1 MAPLAMPENAPCY
14 TIVMTTMNILATA
27 HALSDHDLL
36 TRLDLLAGRERQA
49 SVELVAHLAALDARP
64 SLFAAKGYS
73 SLFAYC
79 TEALHLS
86 EDATA
91 NRIAA
96 ARACRHFP
104 EILDRLAS
112 GELSLAAVR
121 LLKRHLTSENQAG
134 VIARALGRSKRQIEV
149 LVAELDPQPDAP
161 TWVRKVPAPA
171 TAPPAP
177 AVTAAAP
184 AAEAPASP
192 VVAPPTPPVASPPV
206 PPPAKRPVIQATA
219 PERYRVQFTVGEE
232 THDKLRRLQDLLRRE
247 IPSGDPA
254 AIFDRALTLLL
265 DKVEKAKWGAA
276 EKPRPAPSIRPG
288 ADRPSAKPSRHVP
301 RAVVREIDQRD
312 GRQCGF
318 VSADGHR
325 CRERVFLEKHHVIT
339 YAEGGPAT
347 VGNMSLRCRR
357 HNQYEAELVFGPRG
371 GPPEGGH

>member
-1 MAPLAMPENAPCY
+1 MPCY
-14 TIVMTTMNILATA
+14 TIVMMTTMNIFAIA
-27 HALSDHDLL
+27 QALSDHDLL
-36 TRLDLLAGRERQA
+36 TRLELLAGRERHA

-64 SLFAAKGYS
+64 SLFAEKGYS

-96 ARACRHFP
+96 ARACRQFP

-121 LLKRHLTSENQAG
+121 LLKRHLTPENQAG

-149 LVAELDPQPDAP
+149 LVAELDPRPDAP
-161 TWVRKVPAPA
+161 TFVRKVPAPA

-192 VVAPPTPPVASPPV
+192 AVVPQSPLAASPPPV

-219 PERYRVQFTVGEE
+219 PERYRVQFTVGQE

-247 IPSGDPA
+247 IPNGDPA

-276 EKPRPAPSIRPG
+276 ENPRPAPSIRPG
-288 ADRPSAKPSRHVP
+288 ADRPTAKRSRHVP
-301 RAVVREIDQRD
+301 RAVVREIDLRD
-312 GRQCGF
+312 GRQCAF

-347 VGNMSLRCRR
+347 VANMSLRCRR

-371 GPPEGGH
+371 GPPEAGH

>member
-1 MAPLAMPENAPCY
+1 MKNTMSVLASAR
-14 TIVMTTMNILATA
+14 
-27 HALSDHDLL
+27 ALSDQDLL
-36 TRLDLLAGRERQA
+36 GRLDVLACQEREA
-49 SVELVAHLAALDARP
+49 SVDLVAHLAALDARP

-96 ARACRHFP
+96 ARACRQFP
-104 EILDRLAS
+104 EILDHLAS
-112 GELSLAAVR
+112 GELSLATVR
-121 LLKRHLTSENQAG
+121 LLKRHLTPENHAVVLG
-134 VIARALGRSKRQIEV
+134 RALGRSRREIEV

-161 TWVRKVPAPA
+161 TWIRKVPAAAAAPPVPAATEAAPA
-171 TAPPAP
+171 TAVPAATVVAWLPPAL
-177 AVTAAAP
+177 AQ
-184 AAEAPASP
+184 
-192 VVAPPTPPVASPPV
+192 TP
-206 PPPAKRPVIQATA
+206 RPVIQSTA
-219 PERYRVQFTVGEE
+219 PERYRVQFTVGQE

-276 EKPRPAPSIRPG
+276 ASPRPAPAIRPG
-288 ADRPSAKPSRHVP
+288 ADRGSAKRSRHVP

-312 GRQCGF
+312 GRQCAF
-318 VSADGHR
+318 VSTDGHR
-325 CRERVFLEKHHVIT
+325 CRERVFLEKHHVIAH
-339 YAEGGPAT
+339 AEGGPAT

-357 HNQYEAELVFGPRG
+357 HNQYEAELVFGP
-371 GPPEGGH
+371 PPPDGH

>member
-1 MAPLAMPENAPCY
+1 MKNTLSVLASAR
-14 TIVMTTMNILATA
+14 
-27 HALSDHDLL
+27 ALSDQDLL
-36 TRLDLLAGRERQA
+36 FRLDVLAGQEREA

-96 ARACRHFP
+96 ARACLQFP
-104 EILDRLAS
+104 EILHHLAS

-121 LLKRHLTSENQAG
+121 LLKRHLTPENHG
-134 VIARALGRSKRQIEV
+134 VVIARALGRSKREIEV

-161 TWVRKVPAPA
+161 TYVRKVPAAAAAPRSPVATAAPA
-171 TAPPAP
+171 TA
-177 AVTAAAP
+177 VP
-184 AAEAPASP
+184 AAT
-192 VVAPPTPPVASPPV
+192 VVASPP
-206 PPPAKRPVIQATA
+206 PALTQTRRPVIQATA
-219 PERYRVQFTVGEE
+219 PERYRVQFTVGQE

-254 AIFDRALTLLL
+254 VIVDRALSLLL

-276 EKPRPAPSIRPG
+276 ASPRPAPPIRPG
-288 ADRPSAKPSRHVP
+288 ADSPNAKGSRHVP
-301 RAVVREIDQRD
+301 RAVVRAIDQRD
-312 GRQCGF
+312 GRQCAF
-318 VSADGHR
+318 VSTDGHR

-339 YAEGGPAT
+339 HAEGGPAT

-371 GPPEGGH
+371 GPPDGH